1 MLQNNEKNEPAFKMK
16 ISIITISYNNVIGLE
31 KTIQSVINQS
41 FQDFEYVVIDGG
53 SNDGSKEILE
63 KYSDKIS
70 YWVSEPDKGIYNAMN
85 KGIAAA
91 KGEYLI
97 FINSGDHFYNDHS
110 LTDAAQHLSGED
122 IIYGNLE
129 VVSAEQTYIKD
140 YPSEISLFYFYYE
153 SLPHPSSF
161 IRKDAFEKYGF
172 YDETLKIAAD
182 WKWFMIAICSNSATF
197 RHIDETVSTFYLDG
211 ISSDTQSQHKIN
223 SERDRTF
230 SDHFPMVK
238 DNLQKLLAL
247 ENENRL
253 LQNTEKKFNHLKK
266 YRLVKL
272 LHSLGLIKIPN

>member
-1 MLQNNEKNEPAFKMK
+1 MSTK
-16 ISIITISYNNVIGLE
+16 ISVITISYNNRQGLE
-31 KTIQSVINQS
+31 RTLKSVASQS
-41 FQDFEYVVIDGG
+41 FSDFEYIVIDGG
-53 SNDGSKEILE
+53 SQDGSKELLE
-63 KYSDKIS
+63 RYSDKIT

-85 KGIAAA
+85 KGIAAT

-97 FINSGDHFYNDHS
+97 FINSGDHFYSDDS
-110 LTDAAQHLSGED
+110 LTDAEQHLSGED

-129 VVSAEQTYIKD
+129 VISAEQTYIKD
-140 YPSEISLFYFYYE
+140 YPSEMSLFYFYYE

-172 YDETLKIAAD
+172 YDESLKIVAD
-182 WKWFMIAICSNSATF
+182 WKWFLITICSYSATF

-211 ISSDTQSQHKIN
+211 ISSNTQSQHKIN
-223 SERDRTF
+223 NERGRTF
-230 SDHFPMVK
+230 SDHFPLVK